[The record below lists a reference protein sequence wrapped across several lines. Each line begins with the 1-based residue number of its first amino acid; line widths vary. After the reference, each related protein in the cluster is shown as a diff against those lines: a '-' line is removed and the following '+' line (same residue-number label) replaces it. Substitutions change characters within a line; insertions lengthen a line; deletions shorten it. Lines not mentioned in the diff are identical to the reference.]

1 MSGNNSSVTLND
13 NWTFLYKCSEYI
25 IDLMGAPGTL
35 IPTEVPSAHHHNLE
49 LDAMTIDNTPGG
61 QQTCCMMSDQGAQN
75 RPVSP
80 CMDGGPKPSTS
91 SAGSSL
97 VSVHSNVRG
106 KGTAGIILTEQLEH
120 NVADL
125 YLPPGGN
132 SSEDQCHAIQLS
144 ENEHSLIPFSGQQ
157 LSNMSCD
164 SSRKHSAEG
173 LRANMF
179 ELDSAGHKLSPT
191 NPWEQNVHV
200 DDRNDE
206 ASSIIE
212 AGFGRDIDASGN
224 NVQINSMLNG
234 VAEILWEDLQIGERI
249 GIGTNFGGVF
259 PFSL

>member
-1 MSGNNSSVTLND
+1 
-13 NWTFLYKCSEYI
+13 
-25 IDLMGAPGTL
+25 MGAPGTL
-35 IPTEVPSAHHHNLE
+35 IPTEVPSVHHQNFE
-49 LDAMTIDNTPGG
+49 LDAMTIGDTPGG
-61 QQTCCMMSDQGAQN
+61 QQNCCMVSDQGARN
-75 RPVSP
+75 RPVSS

-91 SAGSSL
+91 SAGPSL

-106 KGTAGIILTEQLEH
+106 RRTSGIILTEQLEH

-125 YLPPGGN
+125 YLPTQGD
-132 SSEDQCHAIQLS
+132 SREDQCHAIQLS
-144 ENEHSLIPFSGQQ
+144 ENEHSLIPFTGQQ

-179 ELDSAGHKLSPT
+179 ELDSAGHKLSLT

-206 ASSIIE
+206 AISTVE
-212 AGFGRDIDASGN
+212 AGFGRDVDASGN

-249 GIGTNFGGVF
+249 GIGTNFGGIFSF
-259 PFSL
+259 PS